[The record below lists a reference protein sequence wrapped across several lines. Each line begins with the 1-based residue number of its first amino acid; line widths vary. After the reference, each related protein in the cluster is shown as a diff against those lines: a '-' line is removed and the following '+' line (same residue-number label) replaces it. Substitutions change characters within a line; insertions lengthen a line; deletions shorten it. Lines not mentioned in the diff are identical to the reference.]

1 MNSTNAI
8 PRTAKQPIKHDA
20 HLLFGGFGGKS
31 DQLNAYNVFLG
42 NPDYFDEDLDRYR
55 QATPAR
61 LQAEAARAL
70 QPTRRLALSVVPQ
83 RRVELALEGSA
94 PVSVA

>member
-1 MNSTNAI
+1 MESFIHLRKGKTPKRLHADLDSRDPELDLYHPENPN
-8 PRTAKQPIKHDA
+8 QPPYTTE
-20 HLLFGGFGGKS
+20 F
-31 DQLNAYNVFLG
+31 
-42 NPDYFDEDLDRYR
+42 LDRYR

-83 RRVELALEGSA
+83 RRVALALEGSA